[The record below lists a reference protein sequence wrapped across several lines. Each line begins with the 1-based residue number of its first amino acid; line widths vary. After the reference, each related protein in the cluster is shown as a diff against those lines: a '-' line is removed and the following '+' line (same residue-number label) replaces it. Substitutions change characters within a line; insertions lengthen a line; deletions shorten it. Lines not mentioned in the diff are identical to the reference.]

1 LNIEAKIWHGWE
13 HINITGGSIKTKFS
27 VVAKQDDYYA
37 TVAMGNSGLIQF
49 LDNLKELSEKTEYNN
64 YYWWKMNP
72 GSVISVINSVIREY
86 E

>member
-1 LNIEAKIWHGWE
+1 LTITL
-13 HINITGGSIKTKFS
+13 NITGGSIKTKFS

-49 LDNLKELSEKTEYNN
+49 LDNLKELSEKKEYNN

-72 GSVISVINSVIREY
+72 DSVISVINSVIREY